1 MFNNKNEDMVSAT
14 FSYTDEFGET
24 CTVSKDVSA
33 DYMGETQLGV
43 IDQLYHDFLL
53 ACGYTYLA
61 DKRVE
66 WVDDDR

>member
-1 MFNNKNEDMVSAT
+1 MVNEPSGYVNVC
-14 FSYTDEFGET
+14 FEYTDEFGDT
-24 CTVSKDVSA
+24 TILDKTVDA

-43 IDQLYHDFLL
+43 LNELFHDFML
-53 ACGYTYLA
+53 ANGFTYLH